1 MSAADRPRLLLIGC
15 GNMGGAMLAAWS
27 EHALASSIVVV
38 QPSLRSA
45 ARFPAAT
52 FVAGPADIPAGF
64 TPDLVVV
71 AIKPQLF
78 ETTLPAFRDRIGD
91 AAVLSVAAGKRIV
104 DHQRLL
110 GTRPVV
116 RALPNT
122 PVAIGQ
128 GAIGCAADATVDA
141 ALRTQVDTLLAP
153 LGLVE
158 WLPDESLVDAVTA
171 LSGSGPA
178 YLFLL
183 IEALAD
189 AGAAQGLPPDLALR
203 LARQTVIGSA
213 ALAAHRPDATPAQ
226 LRAAVTSKGGVT
238 AAALGVL
245 MAEDGIFALYRRA
258 LAANVARAKELA
270 G

>member
-1 MSAADRPRLLLIGC
+1 
-15 GNMGGAMLAAWS
+15 MGGAMLAAWS
-27 EHALASSIVVV
+27 EHALASAVVVV
-38 QPSLRSA
+38 QPSRSAA
-45 ARFPAAT
+45 ARFPEAS
-52 FVAGPADIPAGF
+52 FVSGVEAIPAGF

-78 ETTLPAFRDRIGD
+78 ETTLPAFRARIGD
-91 AAVLSVAAGKRIV
+91 APVLSVAAGKRIA

-110 GTRPVV
+110 GPRPVV

-128 GAIGCAADATVDA
+128 GAIGCCADPTADA
-141 ALRTQVDTLLAP
+141 ALRARIDALLAP

-158 WLPDESLVDAVTA
+158 WLPDESLADAVTA

-178 YLFLL
+178 YVFLL
-183 IEALAD
+183 IEALTQ
-189 AGAAQGLPPDLALR
+189 AGISQGLPEDLAMR
-203 LARQTVIGSA
+203 LARQTIIGSA
-213 ALAAHRPDATPAQ
+213 ALAASEPEIPAAQ
-226 LRAAVTSKGGVT
+226 LRANVTSKGGVT

-245 MAEDGIFALYRRA
+245 MADGGIFDLYRDA
-258 LAANVARAKELA
+258 FTANVARARELA